1 MCVAH
6 AGRGVHG
13 CGPMYTC
20 VRVRVCA
27 YTKPRGKG
35 DYRGI
40 GVNNIYYS

>member
-13 CGPMYTC
+13 CGPTYTC
-20 VRVRVCA
+20 VRVRA